1 MVKIEI
7 EIESVKII
15 FSVFKDAQYFQITSP
30 YKKTT
35 LLSKTL
41 KLKCKWGQILW
52 AAIDDMK
59 GMSIVQVLG
68 EQLYLWI
75 DSSPKNLKPNIFV

>member
-15 FSVFKDAQYFQITSP
+15 FGVFKDEQYFQITSP
-30 YKKTT
+30 YKKNT

-41 KLKCKWGQILW
+41 KLK
-52 AAIDDMK
+52 
-59 GMSIVQVLG
+59 
-68 EQLYLWI
+68 
-75 DSSPKNLKPNIFV
+75 

>member
-1 MVKIEI
+1 MVRIEI

-15 FSVFKDAQYFQITSP
+15 FSVFKEVQYFQITSP

-41 KLKCKWGQILW
+41 KLKCK
-52 AAIDDMK
+52 
-59 GMSIVQVLG
+59 
-68 EQLYLWI
+68 
-75 DSSPKNLKPNIFV
+75 